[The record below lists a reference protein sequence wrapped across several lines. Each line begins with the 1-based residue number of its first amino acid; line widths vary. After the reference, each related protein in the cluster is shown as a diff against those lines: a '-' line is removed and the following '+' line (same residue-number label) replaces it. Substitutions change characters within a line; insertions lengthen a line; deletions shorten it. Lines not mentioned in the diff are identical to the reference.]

1 MKCPGQDT
9 QYWQADA
16 IFDVPCPEC
25 GRTVEFFKDDTL
37 RKCAHCGHRFMNP
50 QMDFGCAAYC
60 QYADQCIGDLPP
72 ELIAQKDDLFK
83 DRIAVAVKRHLKTD
97 FGRIGRASRV
107 AGHADRIGRKAAA
120 NMAVVLSAA
129 YLHVLEKPAAE
140 EILEDLN
147 APAGL
152 KAAVVEILSAAKGN
166 PPKKLEAGGV
176 EAGVVAD
183 AVRIEAL
190 EAQAKAGEGAE
201 NRAGIRFQEDAF
213 NSPAATEVA
222 REVLSAYI

>member
-16 IFDVPCPEC
+16 IFDAQCPEC
-25 GRTVEFFKDDTL
+25 GKSVEFFKDDTL
-37 RKCAHCGHRFMNP
+37 RKCHHCGHRFMNP

-60 QYADQCIGDLPP
+60 QYAEQCIGDLPP
-72 ELIAQKDDLFK
+72 ELIAQKDDLLK

-97 FGRIGRASRV
+97 FARIGRASRV

-140 EILEDLN
+140 EILADLK
-147 APAGL
+147 APSGL
-152 KAAVVEILSAAKGN
+152 TAAVVAIL
-166 PPKKLEAGGV
+166 AGGNGNSDAPDRLEV
-176 EAGVVAD
+176 GVVAD

-190 EAQAKAGEGAE
+190 EARAKAGEGAD
-201 NRAGIRFQEDAF
+201 IRVRDEVF
-213 NSPAATEVA
+213 STPAAVEVA
-222 REVLSAYI
+222 REVLAALT

>member
-16 IFDVPCPEC
+16 IFDVKCPEC
-25 GRTVEFFKDDTL
+25 GKTVEFFKDDTM
-37 RKCAHCGHRFMNP
+37 RKCNHCGHRFMNP

-60 QYADQCIGDLPP
+60 QFADQCIGDLPP

-97 FGRIGRASRV
+97 FARIGRASRV
-107 AGHADRIGRKAAA
+107 AGHADKIGRKAAA

-129 YLHVLEKPAAE
+129 YLHVLDGTVAE
-140 EILEDLN
+140 EILAE
-147 APAGL
+147 L
-152 KAAVVEILSAAKGN
+152 KAPPGLTTAVKDILAGKNGDAAGN
-166 PPKKLEAGGV
+166 SEA
-176 EAGVVAD
+176 AIVAD

-190 EAQAKAGEGAE
+190 ETKAKAGEGA
-201 NRAGIRFQEDAF
+201 GIRVHDDEFKT
-213 NSPAATEVA
+213 AAASAVA
-222 REVLSAYI
+222 REVLAALL

>member
-60 QYADQCIGDLPP
+60 QYAEQCIGDLPP

-107 AGHADRIGRKAAA
+107 AGHADKIGRKAAA
-120 NMAVVLSAA
+120 NMAVILSAA
-129 YLHVLEKPAAE
+129 YLHVLEPPLVE
-140 EILEDLN
+140 EILTE
-147 APAGL
+147 L
-152 KAAVVEILSAAKGN
+152 KAPPGLTTAVLDILASATNDKSGQREGD
-166 PPKKLEAGGV
+166 PEGGP
-176 EAGVVAD
+176 EGGIVAD

-190 EAQAKAGEGAE
+190 ETKAKAGEGA
-201 NRAGIRFQEDAF
+201 GIRVHDDAF
-213 NSPAATEVA
+213 HSPAAAEVA
-222 REVLSAYI
+222 REVLAALI